1 MLYSASSSLSF
12 RILYV
17 GSVTFNKEALWP
29 AHSHIPAINAMIGCL
44 PNFLAAA
51 FISLCLVN
59 ALRVRKPRHG
69 RLIAYAGCLL
79 VFAILTVEELKPMWG
94 ASTHSDPLDILAGA
108 LGALAAIAA
117 CEDSLPE
124 KFR

>member
-1 MLYSASSSLSF
+1 MLYSASSLSF

-17 GSVTFNKEALWP
+17 GSVTFNKEALCP
-29 AHSHIPAINAMIGCL
+29 AHSHIPVINAVI
-44 PNFLAAA
+44 
-51 FISLCLVN
+51 
-59 ALRVRKPRHG
+59 
-69 RLIAYAGCLL
+69 GCLL

-94 ASTHSDPLDILAGA
+94 ASTCSDPLDILAGA
-108 LGALAAIAA
+108 LGALVAIAA